1 MNPTVLLIV
10 TLCSA
15 LVALVMCT
23 LAWRAAREEHHRA
36 DARIAALRAEIFDE
50 PSSAKAAVRG
60 IAFSHRPA
68 IGIRA
73 EPPRR
78 YPAPAPRPV
87 SRPSGSWH
95 ESQSAAPGWQGA
107 TTEHIGNIRERSN
120 AVSRDAP
127 PGNHVANHRD
137 GTPSLHLAIDD
148 LPLRAEADAAP
159 HDLFEPAAASRS
171 VFPSGPAIAAAG
183 LLLAGA
189 AAALFVVTGLGPPG
203 VARRIVPS
211 APAATT
217 VEAPLQLIALSHDL
231 DDDQLIVRGTI
242 RTLAP
247 AADIGGLA
255 AVVFAFD
262 GAGGFVTSGR
272 AAVDAS
278 ARDADGTVPFVVA
291 IPGAADVSRYRVS
304 FRAGDR
310 IVPHIDK
317 RHPAVRV
324 QLQ

>member
-10 TLCSA
+10 TVCSA

-36 DARIAALRAEIFDE
+36 EARIAALAAEIFDE
-50 PSSAKAAVRG
+50 PSAAKAAVKA

-78 YPAPAPRPV
+78 YPAPAPRP
-87 SRPSGSWH
+87 
-95 ESQSAAPGWQGA
+95 AAL
-107 TTEHIGNIRERSN
+107 R
-120 AVSRDAP
+120 
-127 PGNHVANHRD
+127 
-137 GTPSLHLAIDD
+137 LAIDD
-148 LPLRAEADAAP
+148 LPLRAEAGATP
-159 HDLFEPAAASRS
+159 HDLFEPAAASPS
-171 VFPSGPAIAAAG
+171 VFPSGPTIAAAG
-183 LLLAGA
+183 IFLAGA
-189 AAALFVVTGLGPPG
+189 AAALIVVLGLGPPG
-203 VARRIVPS
+203 VAGRIVS
-211 APAATT
+211 SVPAATA

-231 DDDQLIVRGTI
+231 DGDQLIVRGAV
-242 RTLAP
+242 RTPAP
-247 AADIGGLA
+247 AGDIGRLV

-317 RHPAVRV
+317 RHPGVRA
-324 QLQ
+324 QLP